1 VRFIDSFESAI
12 RDAHDAK
19 TSPARAKVMKTA
31 VRALVTR
38 SRGIVEVVVVMAGV
52 ADNAVS
58 SAGCRVLFR
67 GRIDSIESIR
77 YCVCRDP
84 HSSNDRGAA
93 AHPA

>member
-1 VRFIDSFESAI
+1 
-12 RDAHDAK
+12 
-19 TSPARAKVMKTA
+19 
-31 VRALVTR
+31 VRALVIR